1 MHDSICIEADLQVL
15 RPENE
20 ETPAICRLEPLCICD
35 SINRARTDERNKV
48 LYRIFN
54 TAPVLPP
61 WTVDTVVAV
70 VSAIRGEVSDGL

>member
-1 MHDSICIEADLQVL
+1 MHDPLCVEADLQAL

-20 ETPAICRLEPLCICD
+20 ETPAICHLDPLCICD
-35 SINRARTDERNKV
+35 LINRARIDERDKV

-61 WTVDTVVAV
+61 WTVNTVVAV
-70 VSAIRGEVSDGL
+70 VSAIRGEASDGL